1 MEREE
6 TQQRTANGNGD
17 GAAPDG
23 PTDIKRGGW
32 GSVLKRTV
40 KEFREDNLTDWAAA
54 LTYYGVLALFPALIA
69 LVSIVGLLGQSTINS
84 LKSNIQEIPAAGQ
97 AKQII
102 LNAITDISS
111 HRGAAG
117 IALIVGL
124 ALALWSASGY
134 VGAFMRASNAIYETP
149 EGRPF
154 YRLRPLQMLV
164 TFVMLM
170 LIALCAAAIVVTGP
184 ITAKVGQAVGLGSTA
199 QTVFDIAKWPFIL
212 LVVSF
217 IFSLLY
223 FASPNVKQPGFKWIT
238 PGGILAVIIWIAA
251 SAAFALY
258 VKFFPNNKTYGSFG
272 GVIVF
277 LMWLWISNIA
287 VLLGQEMNAELERQR
302 ELDAGL
308 PAEREIQLPPRALP
322 KEG

>member
-69 LVSIVGLLGQSTINS
+69 LVSIVGLLGQSTING
-84 LKSNIQEIPAAGQ
+84 LKSNIQAIPAAGQ

-117 IALIVGL
+117 LALILGL

-164 TFVMLM
+164 TFVMLV

-184 ITAKVGQAVGLGSTA
+184 ITAKVGQAVGLGNTA

-238 PGGILAVIIWIAA
+238 PGGILAVLIWIAA
-251 SAAFALY
+251 SALFALY

-287 VLLGQEMNAELERQR
+287 ILLGQEMNAELERER
-302 ELDAGL
+302 ELKAGL
-308 PAEREIQLPPRALP
+308 PAEREIQLPPRAAP

>member
-1 MEREE
+1 MAK
-6 TQQRTANGNGD
+6 RTGNGERR
-17 GAAPDG
+17 APEG
-23 PTDIKRGGW
+23 PTDIKGRGW
-32 GSVLKRTV
+32 WAVVKRTV

-54 LTYYGVLALFPALIA
+54 LTYYGILALFPALIA
-69 LVSIVGLLGQSTINS
+69 LVSIVGFLGDSTIAS
-84 LKSNIQEIPAAGQ
+84 LKSNIQDIPAAGQ

-102 LNAITDISS
+102 LNTINNLAT

-117 IALIVGL
+117 IAFVAGV
-124 ALALWSASGY
+124 AVALWSASGY
-134 VGAFMRASNAIYETP
+134 VGAFIRASNAIYETG

-154 YRLRPLQMLV
+154 YRLRPLQMGV
-164 TFVMLM
+164 TFVMLI
-170 LIALCAAAIVVTGP
+170 LIALTAAAVAVTGP
-184 ITAKVGQAVGLGSTA
+184 VTQRVAQAVGLGNTA
-199 QTVFDIAKWPFIL
+199 QTIFDIVKWPVIL
-212 LVVSF
+212 FVVSF

-223 FASPNVKQPGFKWIT
+223 YAAPNVKQPGFKWFT
-238 PGGILAVIIWIAA
+238 PGGVLAVVVWIAA

-258 VKFFPNNKTYGSFG
+258 IAFFPNNKTYGSFA

-308 PAEREIQLPPRALP
+308 PADKEIQLPPRAVP